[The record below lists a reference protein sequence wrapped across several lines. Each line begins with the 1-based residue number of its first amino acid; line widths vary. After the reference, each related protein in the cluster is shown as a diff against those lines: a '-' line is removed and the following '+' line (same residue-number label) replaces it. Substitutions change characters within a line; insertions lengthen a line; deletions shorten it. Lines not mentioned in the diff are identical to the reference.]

1 MAPRTL
7 LISKRNSAYQI
18 LESLATNRQKRNR
31 TRTFLVEGVQPI
43 NMALTNRW
51 QFGGLVYETGAT
63 RSRWANDVLSHAPT
77 AARYEIA
84 PDLFRALSRKD
95 EPSELLAIVRMPDDS
110 LERIRVGADL
120 LVVVVDRP
128 GNPGNLGTLIR
139 SCDAFGVNGIILSGH
154 GADLYEP
161 ATVTASR
168 GSLFAVPVVR
178 VPSHEDTVHWV
189 TSVRSRVGACRIVG
203 TDEGAPIDLPESDL
217 AGPTVLVLGNETH
230 GLSHAYRESCDE
242 MVRIPMVGAAT
253 SLNVSVAG
261 SVVLYEVLRQRRAR
275 RRSGEAAMSEETSS
289 GSSARRDPCVSDD

>member
-1 MAPRTL
+1 MAARTL
-7 LISKRNSAYQI
+7 LIGKRNSAYQI

-51 QFGGLVYETGAT
+51 QFGALVYESGST
-63 RSRWANDVLSHAPT
+63 RSRWAKDVLSRAPT
-77 AARYEIA
+77 AERYEIA

-154 GADLYEP
+154 GVDLYEP

-178 VPSHEDTVHWV
+178 VQSHEDTLRWV
-189 TSVRSRVGACRIVG
+189 TTIRSKVGACRIVG
-203 TDEGAPIDLPESDL
+203 TDEGAPIDLPESDFV
-217 AGPTVLVLGNETH
+217 GPTVLLLGNETH
-230 GLSHAYRESCDE
+230 GLSHAYRELCDE

-261 SVVLYEVLRQRRAR
+261 SVVLYEVLRQRRPR
-275 RRSGEAAMSEETSS
+275 RRSGEVAMNDTSS
-289 GSSARRDPCVSDD
+289 RSSARRESRVNYD